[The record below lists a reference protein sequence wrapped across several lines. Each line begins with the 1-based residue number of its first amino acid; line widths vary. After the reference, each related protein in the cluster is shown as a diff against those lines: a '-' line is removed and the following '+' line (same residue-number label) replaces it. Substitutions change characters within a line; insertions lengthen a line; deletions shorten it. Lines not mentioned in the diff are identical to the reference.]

1 MLSNIINVTIKNT
14 IKFFKNDKEDKI
26 KNNYSSEKYKEVLK
40 ENFEI
45 NVIMIYKFN
54 NVMKFN
60 DNNYYDS
67 INIQM

>member
-1 MLSNIINVTIKNT
+1 MSSNKTNVTIKNT